1 LILEFITSIDI
12 EKSKN
17 GGWERRQ
24 NEILTVSDCKV
35 LTFYYSNSSSLEERR

>member
-17 GGWERRQ
+17 GGWKRRK
-24 NEILTVSDCKV
+24 NEILTVSEHEAQ
-35 LTFYYSNSSSLEERR
+35 LNSIPILKFLLV